1 VENVCVM
8 KFAASIAF
16 VYWPHIT
23 KEPEGH
29 RPLIDPS
36 VKWWTKKSFLCR
48 MCEKMYMKSYP
59 INSRS
64 KTWMVADCGIP
75 FIDSD

>member
-1 VENVCVM
+1 
-8 KFAASIAF
+8 
-16 VYWPHIT
+16 
-23 KEPEGH
+23 
-29 RPLIDPS
+29 
-36 VKWWTKKSFLCR
+36 